1 MECRRLWLGDTAVSH
16 TALEKRALSLWKTH
30 GTRTFLFGVHEHD
43 RAAAEKWLVS
53 KRCWTV
59 DGDVSS
65 RRKCDHFTGLSERA
79 DMLQYFLKK
88 KGPAPF
94 DTTWAPHA
102 MPKLVEKAKNP
113 VGRPVITVITPKL
126 DMLLVWGYLRLGG
139 VGGKNGV

>member
-1 MECRRLWLGDTAVSH
+1 MGSQWGLLARRHSVTHSTGEESA
-16 TALEKRALSLWKTH
+16 SLWKTH
-30 GTRTFLFGVHEHD
+30 GTRTFLFGVHKHD

-65 RRKCDHFTGLSERA
+65 RRKRAHFTGLSERA
-79 DMLQYFLKK
+79 DMLQYFSKM

-94 DTTWAPHA
+94 DTTWAPPA

-113 VGRPVITVITPKL
+113 ASGRPVITVITPKPTL
-126 DMLLVWGYLRLGG
+126 QRRQRIQLG
-139 VGGKNGV
+139 VL

>member
-1 MECRRLWLGDTAVSH
+1 
-16 TALEKRALSLWKTH
+16 
-30 GTRTFLFGVHEHD
+30 
-43 RAAAEKWLVS
+43 
-53 KRCWTV
+53 
-59 DGDVSS
+59 
-65 RRKCDHFTGLSERA
+65 
-79 DMLQYFLKK
+79 MLQYFLKK

-126 DMLLVWGYLRLGG
+126 DMLLVWGYMRLGG